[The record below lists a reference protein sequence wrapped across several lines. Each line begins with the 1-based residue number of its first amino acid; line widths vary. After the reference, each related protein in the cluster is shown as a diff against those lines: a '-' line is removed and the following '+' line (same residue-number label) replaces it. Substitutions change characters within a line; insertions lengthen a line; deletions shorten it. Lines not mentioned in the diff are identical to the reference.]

1 MQLTVK
7 VDSKALEKAL
17 LAAPKQVHD
26 ELYAALAISLR
37 SVTTTAEAIH
47 KYKTKSG
54 QLSRSIL
61 YNVEADGMSGATR
74 LDSGVAPYGKYQHD
88 GSKPHEIRAKDSK
101 ALHFVMGGKN
111 WFVPKKPYIG
121 PKIKNPFW
129 LKLSKEGVNVSFK
142 GHVDHPGIKPDQF
155 LYRAFNRNKDAIVK
169 RIEAALASAYRK
181 AGL

>member
-61 YNVEADGMSGATR
+61 YKVQNDGMSGAAR

-88 GSKPHEIRAKDSK
+88 GTPAHEIKAKTVK
-101 ALHFVMGGKN
+101 ALHWVSG
-111 WFVPKKPYIG
+111 
-121 PKIKNPFW
+121 
-129 LKLSKEGVNVSFK
+129 GVNRFAK
-142 GHVDHPGIKPDQF
+142 AINHPGIKPDQF

-169 RIEAALASAYRK
+169 RIDAALASAYRK